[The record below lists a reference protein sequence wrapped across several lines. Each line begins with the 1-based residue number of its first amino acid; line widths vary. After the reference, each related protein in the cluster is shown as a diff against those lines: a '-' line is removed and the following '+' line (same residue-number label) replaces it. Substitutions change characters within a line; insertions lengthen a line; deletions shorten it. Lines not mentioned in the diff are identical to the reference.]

1 MYIWSIELYVNRM
14 DGKRDQADSLTYEE
28 IFHAVDDGILVHDA
42 NTGAI
47 LDANLAAEGV
57 YGYSRDELT
66 EMTVAEFSADRSGRA
81 NERAAEEIERA
92 LERGEHRFEWLIER
106 KDGAER
112 VVDVKLTRRTVRES
126 QVVLAVVRDIT
137 ERTEMTEQIERTR
150 AELQAV
156 LDNTLAAVYKKDA
169 EGRYRYVNE
178 HYETLFDRPA
188 EEIVGHTPLE
198 IHGEEMV
205 EMIVNHDRKAVETG
219 TTISTEEEI
228 EIDGHRRTFMTSR
241 IPLLD
246 DGELYALYG
255 IAIDITGLKERE
267 HVLHSLN
274 ETAADLI
281 NARDPEE
288 IARLA
293 TRTAEDVLDLPFAGV
308 WLHDPEKDALVPFV
322 ETERSREILSETPT
336 FEEGTSLAWEAFET
350 GDPRTF
356 DDVATEAAV
365 FNPNTP
371 IRAEM
376 VLPLAEHG
384 VLLCANT
391 EARTFDEHDREF
403 GNILAATTTGA
414 LTRAEHERELQRR
427 ERALHSLTEVAT
439 SLIDASA
446 NEEIARIAIEAARD
460 VLEIPLAGIWLYE
473 PETDSLVPFATT
485 SDAEAILEDLP
496 AFQEGKGL
504 SWRVFE
510 SGTSQVFYDV
520 TTESEVYDPE
530 TPLKSEMIFPLAG
543 HGVFFCGTI
552 EQRRFDEH
560 SFEFGSILSTMA
572 ASALTS
578 AQREDEL
585 REQREFTKQ
594 VIGSLPDMFYV
605 FDATTGRFVDWNSHA
620 MEVTGYTPEEIET
633 MEPTAFVADEDEK
646 RVSDAVAAVLRGETV
661 TVELNIL
668 TKDGERIP
676 YEMTGAPIRDADGT
690 IVGTCGIGRDV
701 SERLAYERQLERK
714 NTRLE
719 EFASVV
725 AHDIR
730 NPLTVATGY
739 LELAQDAGDGSY
751 LGDVERGLSRTSEI
765 IENLLA
771 LARAGE
777 GIGQT
782 EILDLGTL
790 VRNAWENVGTA
801 RAQLLIEEEVPIEGD
816 RLRLTQLFE
825 NLFRNAIEHGGSDV
839 TVQFASLSHGF
850 YVEDDG
856 PGIPEEQRD
865 ELFATRGSNSGDARF
880 GLAIVGDI
888 VNTHGWGVAV
898 TEGRNGGAR
907 FEIRTAE
914 ASAALPLEPERGE
927 RG

>member
-1 MYIWSIELYVNRM
+1 M
-14 DGKRDQADSLTYEE
+14 DGNRETTDSLTYEE

-42 NTGAI
+42 STGAI
-47 LDANLAAEGV
+47 LDANLAAEEI
-57 YGYSRDELT
+57 YGYSKEELT
-66 EMTVAEFSADRSGRA
+66 EMTVAEFSADQSGRT
-81 NERAAEEIERA
+81 NEQAAEHIDRA
-92 LERGEHRFEWLIER
+92 LKQGEHRFEWLIER

-188 EEIVGHTPLE
+188 EEIVGHTPSE
-198 IHGEEMV
+198 IHGEGMAEMV
-205 EMIVNHDRKAVETG
+205 AVNDRKAVETE
-219 TTISTEEEI
+219 TTIITEEEI
-228 EIDGHRRTFMTSR
+228 KIDGQRRTFMTSR
-241 IPLLD
+241 IPLFD
-246 DGELYALYG
+246 DGEIYAVYG
-255 IAIDITGLKERE
+255 IAIEITEVKERE

-274 ETAADLI
+274 ETATNLI
-281 NARDPEE
+281 NARDREE
-288 IARLA
+288 IARIA
-293 TRTAEDVLDLPFAGV
+293 TRTAKDVLDLPLAGV
-308 WLHDPEKDALVPFV
+308 WLHDPEASALVPFV
-322 ETERSREILSETPT
+322 ETERSKEILGETPT
-336 FEEGTSLAWEAFET
+336 FKEGASLAWEAFET
-350 GDPRTF
+350 GEPRTF

-365 FNPNTP
+365 FNPETP

-376 VLPLAEHG
+376 ILPLADYG

-391 EARTFDEHDREF
+391 EPRAFDEHDREF
-403 GNILAATTTGA
+403 GTILAATMTGA

-427 ERALHSLTEVAT
+427 EHVLHSLTEVAT
-439 SLIDASA
+439 SLIDASTD
-446 NEEIARIAIEAARD
+446 EEIAQIAIEAAHD
-460 VLEIPLAGIWLYE
+460 VLDIPLAGIWLYE

-485 SDAEAILEDLP
+485 SSADAIFEDLP
-496 AFQEGKGL
+496 AFREGRGL

-510 SGTSQVFYDV
+510 SDDPRVFYDV
-520 TTESEVYDPE
+520 TEESEVYDPE
-530 TPLKSEMIFPLAG
+530 TPLRSEMIFPLAE
-543 HGVFFCGTI
+543 HGVFFCGTL
-552 EQRRFDEH
+552 ERRRFDEY

-578 AQREDEL
+578 AAREDEL

-594 VIGSLPDMFYV
+594 VIGSLPDLFYV
-605 FDATTGRFVDWNSHA
+605 FDATTERFVDWNSHA

-646 RVSDAVAAVLRGETV
+646 RVSDAVSAVLRGETA
-661 TVELNIL
+661 TVELDIL
-668 TKDGERIP
+668 TKGGERIP
-676 YEMTGAPIRDADGT
+676 YEMTGAPIRDAEGKT
-690 IVGTCGIGRDV
+690 VGTCGIGRDI

-714 NTRLE
+714 NARLE

-751 LGDVERGLSRTSEI
+751 LGDVERGLARTSEI

-771 LARAGE
+771 LARAGK

-782 EILDLGTL
+782 EMLDLGTL
-790 VRNAWENVGTA
+790 VWNAWENVGTA
-801 RAQLLIEEEVPIEGD
+801 RAQLLIEEEVHAEGD

-825 NLFRNAIEHGGSDV
+825 NLFRNAVEHGGSDV
-839 TVQFASLSHGF
+839 TVRFGPLSDGF

-856 PGIPEEQRD
+856 PGIPEEHLG
-865 ELFATRGSNSGDARF
+865 ELFATRGSDSGDARF

-888 VNTHGWGVAV
+888 VATHGWAVNV
-898 TEGRNGGAR
+898 TEGREGGAR
-907 FEIRTAE
+907 FEVRTAE
-914 ASAALPLEPERGE
+914 TATTLTAELEQGE
-927 RG
+927 RR